1 MITNINSPLIK
12 TYNTRCIYLFAKYCI
27 QSGGRKPCECEC
39 CSFLIIFLH
48 CGYKHIHIYIVFF
61 KSYWLLNVFNYK
73 SYTQVLYTFIQH
85 FILYT
90 SIILSL
96 KDIPNR
102 NVFVLNEEAGAP
114 RFEAE
119 TLCLLGDSAK
129 HHAALLHILCLC
141 HGFLWPL
148 CTIYDS
154 YTVTLIRQSPATA
167 CLCENL
173 WQCQGPLW
181 TLHTLLRFQDS
192 LKL

>member
-1 MITNINSPLIK
+1 MYSHL
-12 TYNTRCIYLFAKYCI
+12 Y
-27 QSGGRKPCECEC
+27 S
-39 CSFLIIFLH
+39 
-48 CGYKHIHIYIVFF
+48 VFQV
-61 KSYWLLNVFNYK
+61 LLTAQRVFNYK

-96 KDIPNR
+96 AWLRVKNEPNR

-141 HGFLWPL
+141 HSFL
-148 CTIYDS
+148 
-154 YTVTLIRQSPATA
+154 
-167 CLCENL
+167 
-173 WQCQGPLW
+173 
-181 TLHTLLRFQDS
+181 
-192 LKL
+192 